1 MNILENNINF
11 LERFYSRSENF
22 IQYNEMGM
30 TITEKILARASN
42 KKSVT
47 PDDVVIANIDKV
59 MVHDVSGPGV
69 IKVFSEWEK
78 KGINLDQI
86 WDSDRVWISEDHFV
100 PASDRISAN
109 NITLLTNWSKKYNIR
124 KHFKYGLGQYGICHT
139 LSHEEGLV
147 LPGEIYVGGDSHTN
161 TTGAMGALAVGLGH
175 TDIAY
180 VLMNGKI
187 WFKVPE
193 TIRFII
199 NGDKPEYI
207 MAKDIILKIIGDIG
221 TDGANYKAM
230 QFTGETVD
238 KLSMEERLTLT
249 NMSTEAGAK
258 NGIIEP
264 DDITFEYLKTRT
276 DKEFI
281 PVKGDFDASFSNTFT
296 YDIETIDPVIAKPY
310 SPENI
315 CAVGDLEGKIIDK
328 AYIGSCTGA
337 KLEDLRMAAKI
348 LKGKQVKI
356 RTEVVPAAQSI
367 YLKAINEGLISIFLE
382 AGAVVGPPTCGACCG
397 AHMGVLAKDE
407 ICISTTNRNFP
418 GRMGHVESQTY
429 LASPL
434 VVAAAAINGKIT
446 DPRNEM

>member
-1 MNILENNINF
+1 
-11 LERFYSRSENF
+11 
-22 IQYNEMGM
+22 MGM
-30 TITEKILARASN
+30 GMNITEKILARASN
-42 KKSVT
+42 KDKVS
-47 PDDVVIANIDKV
+47 PGDVVIANIDKV
-59 MVHDVSGPGV
+59 MIHDVSGPGV

-78 KGINLDQI
+78 KGKMLNQI
-86 WDSDRVWISEDHFV
+86 WDPNRVWISEDHFV

-109 NITLLTNWSKKYNIR
+109 NIALLTEWSKKYNIK
-124 KHFKYGLGQYGICHT
+124 KHYKYGLGQYGICHT
-139 LSHEEGLV
+139 LSHEEGLI

-193 TIRFII
+193 TILFRIQG
-199 NGDKPEYI
+199 NKPEYI

-230 QFTGETVD
+230 QFAGEAVD
-238 KLSMEERLTLT
+238 KMSMEERLTLT
-249 NMSTEAGAK
+249 NMTTEAGAK

-264 DDITFEYLKTRT
+264 DEITLEYLKTRT
-276 DKEFI
+276 DQKVVPI
-281 PVKGDFDASFSNTFT
+281 KGDREAEYTDTFT
-296 YDIETIDPVIAKPY
+296 YDIESLDPIIAKPY

-315 CAVGDLEGKIIDK
+315 CAVGDIEGKEIDK

-348 LKGKQVKI
+348 LKGKKVKI
-356 RTEVVPAAQSI
+356 RTEVLPAAQSI
-367 YLKAINEGLISIFLE
+367 YLKAIKEGLITIFME

-418 GRMGHVESQTY
+418 GRMGHVESKTY

-434 VVAAAAINGKIT
+434 VVAAAAVTGKIT
-446 DPRNEM
+446 DPRNEIS